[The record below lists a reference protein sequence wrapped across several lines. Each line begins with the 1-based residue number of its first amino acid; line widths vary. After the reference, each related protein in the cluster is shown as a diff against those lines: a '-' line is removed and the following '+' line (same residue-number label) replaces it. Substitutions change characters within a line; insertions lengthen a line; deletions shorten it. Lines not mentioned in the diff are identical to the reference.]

1 MEGVGAR
8 LGRSS
13 TRYGPATVFSGPVRK
28 WKKMWVHVAPPNSS
42 TSSKHVVGN
51 NSNGSHL
58 VLFKWSPTNQS
69 SKDGSSPSAAAAT
82 VEEQSKRRFRY
93 VPASA
98 KNQVVP
104 AESNEANLDLNLVLK
119 SHEGDC
125 ETDSKMEDQNEGV

>member
-28 WKKMWVHVAPPNSS
+28 WKKMWVHVEPPNSS
-42 TSSKHVVGN
+42 TSSKHNVGN
-51 NSNGSHL
+51 NSTGSHL
-58 VLFKWSPTNQS
+58 VLFMWSPTNQS
-69 SKDGSSPSAAAAT
+69 SKDGSSPSAAA
-82 VEEQSKRRFRY
+82 VEEPPKRRFRY

-98 KNQVVP
+98 KNQVAP

-119 SHEGDC
+119 SHEGDY
-125 ETDSKMEDQNEGV
+125 ETDQKMEDQNGV